1 MNTDFEI
8 KDIINFENAIKI
20 FADAFKDDPMN
31 LLIFKKES
39 NRLEMVEAIY
49 RFVLS
54 CIVPE
59 QGLILKGLEYNGK
72 LVGAV
77 IITEPG
83 NKREWTPFLIEEG
96 KRLGLKTG
104 DGYVKLIREYVQK
117 TFKYRPKMPHFYIN
131 ELAVSPEFQGKGYGK
146 ALMEYAE
153 NISGKH
159 LSYRVIA
166 LDTSNPENVKF
177 YERLGYEVTKKFRF
191 HGIKGFSMVK
201 KNH

>member
-1 MNTDFEI
+1 MNLDFEI
-8 KDIINFENAIKI
+8 KEIINFENAIKL
-20 FADAFKDDPMN
+20 FAEAFKDDPMN
-31 LLIFKKES
+31 LLIFKDES

-54 CIVPE
+54 CIVPD

-83 NKREWTPFLIEEG
+83 NKREWTPFLIGEG
-96 KRLGLKTG
+96 EKLGFKTG
-104 DGYVKLIREYVQK
+104 EGYVKLIKEYVQK
-117 TFKYRPKMPHFYIN
+117 ASRYRPAVPHFYIN

-146 ALMEYAE
+146 ALMEYVE
-153 NISGKH
+153 NISGNH
-159 LSYRVIA
+159 LLYRVIA

-191 HGIKGFSMVK
+191 HGIKGFSMAK
-201 KNH
+201 KDH